1 MEESV
6 AMSEP
11 LPCPSGA
18 DWEKKSALA
27 FLTNW
32 PIFLNFLSLKHPQW
46 RIFLLLL
53 PDASH
58 YEPNNNHSPQ

>member
-18 DWEKKSALA
+18 DWENKSALA
-27 FLTNW
+27 FLTHW
-32 PIFLNFLSLKHPQW
+32 PIFFLFSFIEAPTVAY
-46 RIFLLLL
+46 FFVVV
-53 PDASH
+53 A
-58 YEPNNNHSPQ
+58 